1 MTDHP
6 VSEDANTRDARTS
19 AATTRDTKTP
29 AAATSA
35 ATAES
40 AESGSAVPRSAI
52 PPHTLP
58 IATRRRAFAGLVP
71 HLRRR
76 TGWVVVLLVAGLA
89 NAAAGLV
96 GPWAIGRL
104 VDALPAGA
112 GPEVVWTSALAVA
125 VAGLVMAVG
134 TWIGAWAL
142 ARVAMPVVAGLRT
155 EVVGAALSLDAQTV
169 ERTGTGDLV
178 SRVADDSRTV
188 GDTSAQILPLVVE
201 SVLVVAVSAVGLAAV
216 DWRLGLVGLIALPMY
231 WLTLRWYLPRSAPL
245 YQQERAAIGRRSGRL
260 LGGLTGART
269 LRAHRAEHIELR
281 RIDSSSAEARDLSIG
296 VFRFL
301 TRAFSRNNRA
311 EAVVLSLLLLAG
323 FALVWFDEAT
333 PGAVT
338 TAALVFHRLFNPIGA
353 LVGLFDQIQSA
364 GASLTRMV
372 GVLDA
377 AGARQGAAE
386 VRAATGVRVGTD
398 TASDTATAEAGS
410 LTEASP
416 TPPATRPATRSTT
429 RPATRSTGLVLTD
442 LWYAYD
448 DEPGE
453 QNHVLRGVDL
463 TVAPG
468 KVVAVVGTTG
478 AGKST
483 LAKIAAGLA
492 APTAGSARLVE
503 DWPAP
508 SGRAEEITAVPERH
522 LRTRVAMIAQEVHTF
537 VGTIRDNVA
546 MPAPDAPAAAIES
559 ALRHVGA
566 DWAFDLPRGLDTV
579 VGDGGARLTPLQE
592 QMIALARLIVADP
605 DLAILD
611 EATAEAGSTGA
622 HLLESAAASALAG
635 RGALVIAHRLSQAE
649 AADRVLV
656 MEHGRVV
663 EEGPHTRLVAAGGQY
678 AALWEAW
685 AR

>member
-1 MTDHP
+1 MTADSTVP
-6 VSEDANTRDARTS
+6 GTS
-19 AATTRDTKTP
+19 T
-29 AAATSA
+29 
-35 ATAES
+35 
-40 AESGSAVPRSAI
+40 
-52 PPHTLP
+52 TLP
-58 IATRRRAFAGLVP
+58 LSTKRRAFARLAP
-71 HLRRR
+71 HLRGRS
-76 TGWVVVLLVAGLA
+76 GWMIVLLVAGIA

-112 GPEVVWTSALAVA
+112 GPEVVWTSAIAVA
-125 VAGLVMAVG
+125 LAGLVMALG

-142 ARVAMPVVAGLRT
+142 ARVAMPTVAGLRT
-155 EVVGAALSLDAQTV
+155 DVVGAALALDAQTV

-178 SRVADDSRTV
+178 SRVADDSRKV
-188 GDTSAQILPLVVE
+188 SETSTQILPLVVE
-201 SVLVVAVSAVGLAAV
+201 SVLVVVVSAIGLAAV
-216 DWRLGLVGLIALPMY
+216 DWRLGLVGLVALPMY

-269 LRAHRAEHIELR
+269 LRAHRAEHIELS
-281 RIDSSSAEARDLSIG
+281 RIDSASAEARDLSVG

-311 EAVVLSLLLLAG
+311 EAVVLSLLLIAG
-323 FALVWFDEAT
+323 FALVWFDETT

-364 GASLTRMV
+364 GASLTRMA
-372 GVLDA
+372 GVIDA
-377 AGARQGAAE
+377 AGSRHDG
-386 VRAATGVRVGTD
+386 
-398 TASDTATAEAGS
+398 AEAVDVEAGDAQDGGPRLHDGS
-410 LTEASP
+410 EVVLGADGP
-416 TPPATRPATRSTT
+416 VAGAGPPSA
-429 RPATRSTGLVLTD
+429 GLVLRD
-442 LWYAYD
+442 LWYSYD
-448 DEPGE
+448 DHSDD

-463 TVAPG
+463 TIAPG
-468 KVVAVVGTTG
+468 EVVAVVGTTG

-492 APTAGSARLVE
+492 APSRGSAQLIE
-503 DWPAP
+503 DWSAV
-508 SGRAEEITAVPERH
+508 STGREITTLPEHR
-522 LRTRVAMIAQEVHTF
+522 LRTHVAMIAQEVHTF

-546 MPAPDAPAAAIES
+546 MPVPDASTASIER

-566 DWAFDLPRGLDTV
+566 DWAFDLPHGLDTV
-579 VGDGGARLTPLQE
+579 VGDGGVRISPLQE
-592 QMIALARLIVADP
+592 QTIALARLVVAGP
-605 DLAILD
+605 DIAILD

-622 HLLESAAASALAG
+622 QLLEAAAAAALAG

-656 MEHGRVV
+656 MEHGAIV
-663 EEGPHTRLVAAGGQY
+663 EDGTHAQLVAARGRY
-678 AALWEAW
+678 ATLWQAW
-685 AR
+685 VG

>member
-1 MTDHP
+1 M
-6 VSEDANTRDARTS
+6 SRE
-19 AATTRDTKTP
+19 P
-29 AAATSA
+29 AM
-35 ATAES
+35 
-40 AESGSAVPRSAI
+40 GPL
-52 PPHTLP
+52 TLP
-58 IATRRRAFAGLVP
+58 LATRRRAFARLGP
-71 HLRRR
+71 HLRGRA
-76 TGWVVVLLVAGLA
+76 GWVLILLIAGLA

-134 TWIGAWAL
+134 TWVGAWAL

-155 EVVGAALSLDAQTV
+155 EVVEAALSLDAQTV

-178 SRVADDSRTV
+178 SRVADDSRKV
-188 GDTSAQILPLVVE
+188 SETSTQILPLVVE
-201 SVLVVAVSAVGLAAV
+201 SALVVVVSAIGLTAV
-216 DWRLGLVGLIALPMY
+216 DWRLGLVGLAALPMY

-269 LRAHRAEHIELR
+269 LRAHRAEGVELT
-281 RIDSSSAEARDLSIG
+281 RIDAASAEARDLSIG

-311 EAVVLSLLLLAG
+311 EAVVLSLLLLTG
-323 FALVWFDEAT
+323 FALVWFDETT

-372 GVLDA
+372 GVIDA
-377 AGARQGAAE
+377 AKPLVLDEANAAE
-386 VRAATGVRVGTD
+386 AVAAAVD
-398 TASDTATAEAGS
+398 AHPAEAVAGS
-410 LTEASP
+410 DGDIADAGSGSAGLA
-416 TPPATRPATRSTT
+416 
-429 RPATRSTGLVLTD
+429 GLVLRD
-442 LWYAYD
+442 LWYSYD
-448 DEPGE
+448 DELGEQNSGE

-463 TVAPG
+463 TVSPG
-468 KVVAVVGTTG
+468 EVVAVVGTTG

-492 APTAGSARLVE
+492 APVRGEALLVE
-503 DWPAP
+503 PGAGRNDRVDRPDQSAEPAHITCP
-508 SGRAEEITAVPERH
+508 EGVGRRLTDAPEH
-522 LRTRVAMIAQEVHTF
+522 VLRTHVAMIAQEVHTF

-546 MPAPDAPAAAIES
+546 MPVPDASAAAIEA
-559 ALRHVGA
+559 ALRRVGA
-566 DWAFDLPRGLDTV
+566 DWAFDLPRGLDTE
-579 VGDGGARLTPLQE
+579 VGDGGTRLSPLEE
-592 QMIALARLIVADP
+592 QTIALARLVLAGP
-605 DLAILD
+605 DIAILD

-622 HLLESAAASALAG
+622 YILEGAAASALSG

-656 MEHGRVV
+656 MERGRIV
-663 EEGPHTRLVAAGGQY
+663 EQGTHSQLVAAGGRY
-678 AALWEAW
+678 ATLWEAW
-685 AR
+685 AG

>member
-1 MTDHP
+1 MSTDSTVP
-6 VSEDANTRDARTS
+6 D
-19 AATTRDTKTP
+19 
-29 AAATSA
+29 ATS
-35 ATAES
+35 
-40 AESGSAVPRSAI
+40 
-52 PPHTLP
+52 PPDSSTRPDTPTLP
-58 IATRRRAFAGLVP
+58 IATRRRAFARLLP
-71 HLRRR
+71 HLRGRA
-76 TGWVVVLLVAGLA
+76 GWLVVLLVAGTA

-112 GPEVVWTSALAVA
+112 GPEVVWTSAIAVA

-142 ARVAMPVVAGLRT
+142 ARVAMPAVAGLRT
-155 EVVGAALSLDAQTV
+155 DVVGAALALDAQTV

-178 SRVADDSRTV
+178 SRVADDSRRV
-188 GDTSAQILPLVVE
+188 SETSTQILPLVVE
-201 SVLVVAVSAVGLAAV
+201 SVLVVVVSAIGLAAV
-216 DWRLGLVGLIALPMY
+216 EWRLGLVGLVALPMY

-245 YQQERAAIGRRSGRL
+245 YQQERAVIGRRSGRL

-269 LRAHRAEHIELR
+269 LRAHRAEHIELA
-281 RIDSSSAEARDLSIG
+281 RIDSASVEARDLSIG

-311 EAVVLSLLLLAG
+311 EAVVLSLLLLTG
-323 FALVWFDEAT
+323 FALVWFDETT

-372 GVLDA
+372 GVIDA
-377 AGARQGAAE
+377 AGSRDREAA
-386 VRAATGVRVGTD
+386 ATD
-398 TASDTATAEAGS
+398 TATDATDTAAEAVPGS
-410 LTEASP
+410 DGPVA
-416 TPPATRPATRSTT
+416 AADGGARS
-429 RPATRSTGLVLTD
+429 AGLVLRD
-442 LWYAYD
+442 LWYSYD
-448 DEPGE
+448 DQVALPGE

-468 KVVAVVGTTG
+468 EVVAVVGTTG

-492 APTAGSARLVE
+492 APSSGSAQLIE
-503 DWPAP
+503 DWPVIEDSSVSEDGP
-508 SGRAEEITAVPERH
+508 VNESGSVIEYRPAIVNGPAARTGHEITTLPEHR
-522 LRTRVAMIAQEVHTF
+522 LRAHVAMIAQEVHTF

-546 MPAPDAPAAAIES
+546 MPVPDAPPAAIEH
-559 ALRHVGA
+559 ALRRVGA
-566 DWAFDLPRGLDTV
+566 DWAFALPHGLDTV
-579 VGDGGARLTPLQE
+579 VGDGGARLSPLQE
-592 QMIALARLIVADP
+592 QTIALARLVLADP
-605 DLAILD
+605 DIAILD

-622 HLLESAAASALAG
+622 HLLETAAAAALEG

-656 MEHGRVV
+656 MEHGQVV
-663 EEGPHTRLVAAGGQY
+663 EEGPHAQLVAAGGRY

-685 AR
+685 SG

>member
-1 MTDHP
+1 MTADSTVP
-6 VSEDANTRDARTS
+6 GTS
-19 AATTRDTKTP
+19 M
-29 AAATSA
+29 
-35 ATAES
+35 
-40 AESGSAVPRSAI
+40 
-52 PPHTLP
+52 TLP
-58 IATRRRAFAGLVP
+58 IATKRRAFARLVP
-71 HLRRR
+71 HLRGR
-76 TGWVVVLLVAGLA
+76 TGWMVVLLVAGLA

-104 VDALPAGA
+104 VDALPARS
-112 GPEVVWTSALAVA
+112 GPEIVWTSAIAVA
-125 VAGLVMAVG
+125 LAGLVMALG

-142 ARVAMPVVAGLRT
+142 ARVAMPAVAGLRT
-155 EVVGAALSLDAQTV
+155 DVVGAALALDAQTV

-178 SRVADDSRTV
+178 SRVADDSRKV
-188 GDTSAQILPLVVE
+188 SETSTQILPLVVE
-201 SVLVVAVSAVGLAAV
+201 SVLVVVVSAIGLAAV
-216 DWRLGLVGLIALPMY
+216 DWRLGLVGLVALPMY

-269 LRAHRAEHIELR
+269 LRAHRAEHVELT
-281 RIDSSSAEARDLSIG
+281 RIDAASAEARDLSIG

-311 EAVVLSLLLLAG
+311 EAVVLSLLLMTG
-323 FALVWFDEAT
+323 FALVWFDETT

-372 GVLDA
+372 GVIDA
-377 AGARQGAAE
+377 ADAR
-386 VRAATGVRVGTD
+386 RD
-398 TASDTATAEAGS
+398 DAEAAGTEHSGPPPNAGS
-410 LTEASP
+410 DAGL
-416 TPPATRPATRSTT
+416 RS
-429 RPATRSTGLVLTD
+429 AGLILRD
-442 LWYAYD
+442 LWYSYD
-448 DEPGE
+448 DEPQSGE

-468 KVVAVVGTTG
+468 EVVAVVGTTG

-492 APTAGSARLVE
+492 APSRGAAQLVDDWSAGSA
-503 DWPAP
+503 
-508 SGRAEEITAVPERH
+508 GREITTVPERQ
-522 LRTRVAMIAQEVHTF
+522 LRARIAMIAQEVHTF

-546 MPAPDAPAAAIES
+546 MPVPDAPTESIER

-566 DWAFDLPRGLDTV
+566 DWAFDLPHGIGAV
-579 VGDGGARLTPLQE
+579 VGDGGARISPLQE
-592 QMIALARLIVADP
+592 QTIALARLVLAGP
-605 DLAILD
+605 DIAILD

-622 HLLESAAASALAG
+622 HLLEAAAAAALAG

-649 AADRVLV
+649 TADRVLV
-656 MEHGRVV
+656 MEHGRIV
-663 EEGPHTRLVAAGGQY
+663 EEGTHAQLVAAGGRY
-678 AALWEAW
+678 ATLWEAW
-685 AR
+685 AA